1 MSKIIATN
9 QHNFVFGLNKAEF
22 DQLCMEVE
30 NRKCFE
36 KFGSYD
42 YEELAK
48 LYGRTPIC
56 PNCGNENPKMDGKD
70 SNNYQRYKCKCGCR
84 FHLLTNSI
92 FSSTKIPLPKWF
104 SMIRLMSYNVPLDL
118 IAEQIQVHHNTALL
132 MRRKL
137 FQTVNNYQNNIKLN
151 GTVFIDEIYTFDS
164 ERPKNHFGKNKRGI
178 SKNKCCIF
186 LAIDQYKK
194 MVIFFIGRGL
204 PTSKKI
210 KDTLLPHL
218 AEGTVT
224 KIIHDGLQSHTKAIK
239 KSKVE
244 DEIHKASVKDEESL
258 KAMLLINSFSSW
270 VQRYLSRFTGMDTE
284 YLQDYLNWFVYL
296 FSCKQQNEIW
306 PRDKRILRHLLLNNG
321 TLKRREIHKKREN
334 ARQLIKHKVGRP
346 TKNKEK

>member
-56 PNCGNENPKMDGKD
+56 PNCGNENLKMDGKD

-137 FQTVNNYQNNIKLN
+137 FQTVNNYQSNIKLN